1 MRSKHQQKLTPAT
14 VALELGISVR
24 QLHVVFESAELT
36 FARTLSLMRTEEARR
51 LLVAFPA
58 LPVTQIAYACGF
70 ESLATFYRV
79 FNNIYG
85 MSPGEAREM
94 RSFQ

>member
-1 MRSKHQQKLTPAT
+1 MRSKHQHKLTPVI

-24 QLHVVFESAELT
+24 QLHVVFENAELT
-36 FARTLSLMRTEEARR
+36 FARTLSLMRAEEARR
-51 LLVAFPA
+51 LLVEFPA
-58 LPVTQIAYACGF
+58 LPVTQIAYASGF

-85 MSPGEAREM
+85 VSPGEVRET